1 MALPCRQQRLLEAI
15 DRQLADADPHLAW
28 LLGAF
33 GRLWADEPLPAR
45 EQLSTWASRLRSL
58 LWEAFA
64 AGAWPMPPL
73 TDPPVTAAGGHPGAE
88 HDSLPAPGGE
98 RQAAPDWPGRDGRH
112 GRRPRGR
119 G

>member
-15 DRQLADADPHLAW
+15 DHQLTNADPHLAW

-33 GRLWADEPLPAR
+33 GRLCADEPLPAR
-45 EQLSTWASRLRSL
+45 E
-58 LWEAFA
+58 
-64 AGAWPMPPL
+64 GAWPVPPL
-73 TDPPVTAAGGHPGAE
+73 TDPPATDAAGHAGAGHGSILPPGQV
-88 HDSLPAPGGE
+88 
-98 RQAAPDWPGRDGRH
+98 RQSPDWHGRH

>member
-15 DRQLADADPHLAW
+15 DHQLTNTDPHLAW

-33 GRLWADEPLPAR
+33 GQLWADEPLPAR
-45 EQLSTWASRLRSL
+45 EKLPTWASRFRSF

-64 AGAWPMPPL
+64 TGAWPTPPL
-73 TDPPVTAAGGHPGAE
+73 TDSPMTDAAGHPGAG
-88 HDSLPAPGGE
+88 HGSILPPGQV
-98 RQAAPDWPGRDGRH
+98 RRSPDWPGQSGRP
-112 GRRPRGR
+112 GRRPRWR

>member
-15 DRQLADADPHLAW
+15 DQQLTDADPHLAW

-45 EQLSTWASRLRSL
+45 EQLPTWASRLRSL

-64 AGAWPMPPL
+64 VTAWPMPPL
-73 TDPPVTAAGGHPGAE
+73 ADPPMTDAAGHPGAE
-88 HDSLPAPGGE
+88 YGSVPAPGE
-98 RQAAPDWPGRDGRH
+98 IRQAPDWPGRSGRH
-112 GRRPRGR
+112 DRRRRGR